1 MCCFLRREENL
12 IVKEIIG
19 LSVGEVALPVLVG
32 VLFNETSPYSLMV
45 AMFAMAVIISVF
57 YYTIEYLVLSHPTKD
72 RKGVDGVDAN
82 PLLEN
87 DSLQ

>member
-1 MCCFLRREENL
+1 MCREENL

-32 VLFNETSPYSLMV
+32 VLFNETSPYTLMV
-45 AMFAMAVIISVF
+45 AMFAMAVIISGF
-57 YYTIEYLVLSHPTKD
+57 YYVIEHLIVSHPTMD
-72 RKGVDGVDAN
+72 RKGTADGGVDRN